1 MNECLLEIVS
11 VICTNMARL
20 TSIHIFKTCSIV
32 CNYHSSAWHAIKIS
46 GNYRNKRFCFWVKG
60 TCSWWKLN
68 TPRKGGGGVSQQLG
82 AAILRG
88 WICIRI
94 SPSSSDGSSAHSYLF
109 VQGGRGVYPSG
120 WMSWPC
126 RLWSWLF
133 SLLLSEMCLL
143 LPPPQNPES
152 FLLPLK
158 EPLREV
164 FERMR
169 RIIYLFL
176 FIYKNK

>member
-46 GNYRNKRFCFWVKG
+46 GNYRNKRFCFWVKE

-68 TPRKGGGGVSQQLG
+68 TPRKRGG
-82 AAILRG
+82 
-88 WICIRI
+88 
-94 SPSSSDGSSAHSYLF
+94 GSSAHSYLF

-169 RIIYLFL
+169 HIIYLFL